1 MRLGKYELHEII
13 GKGGFGTVYRAIDL
27 TLQRPVAVK
36 VLHASLIFD
45 DSQAVQRFYQEAQ
58 VPAQLDHPNVV
69 TIYDVGE
76 VDGRY
81 YIAMRYIPGGNL
93 ATRLK
98 EGPLTLAESILIL
111 TDVCAGLQVAHDHGW
126 VHRDIKPANILFD
139 ANGHAVLSDF
149 GLVRAVQNS
158 TSTISS
164 QGTMRGTPV
173 YMAPEL
179 WRGKPP
185 ASPATDVYA
194 LGCTLGEMLTGCP
207 LFSGETPDVILTKH
221 LLDGPDFGEGWPP
234 PGMEAIAQVINKAI
248 HRDPTLRYQNASEF
262 LSAVLAIGGSSI
274 PATVPE
280 RKPHPHPNPGK
291 PAEARKNKGLLALLL
306 TSIVLLVL
314 GLSIMLYWLG
324 KEPANQ
330 PVYSSTTSTLTPTA
344 TYITGTATHTQPQP
358 RLAELGVTRVRL
370 QDGMV
375 EGFIPAGEF
384 SMGTHPVESLGTGSD
399 IAPVHLVYLDSF
411 WIDRMEV
418 TNAMYQ
424 RCVKDGACSLPSH
437 STAEQEAYFQN
448 QQYSNYPVVSVT
460 WKQASDYCQ
469 WVDGRLPTEAEWE
482 KAARGSDNRLYPW
495 GNADPHSGLLNH
507 GYSVG
512 RTSPVGSYL
521 EGASPYG
528 ILDMAGNVWEW
539 VADWYSPDYYAS
551 QQEWFNPGG
560 PESGEQRVLRGGSWM

>member
-221 LLDGPDFGEGWPP
+221 LLDGPDFGEDSLHQAWKQLPRSLIKQSIGS
-234 PGMEAIAQVINKAI
+234 
-248 HRDPTLRYQNASEF
+248 TLRYQNASEF

-274 PATVPE
+274 
-280 RKPHPHPNPGK
+280 RDC
-291 PAEARKNKGLLALLL
+291 
-306 TSIVLLVL
+306 
-314 GLSIMLYWLG
+314 
-324 KEPANQ
+324 
-330 PVYSSTTSTLTPTA
+330 
-344 TYITGTATHTQPQP
+344 TG
-358 RLAELGVTRVRL
+358 
-370 QDGMV
+370 
-375 EGFIPAGEF
+375 
-384 SMGTHPVESLGTGSD
+384 
-399 IAPVHLVYLDSF
+399 
-411 WIDRMEV
+411 
-418 TNAMYQ
+418 
-424 RCVKDGACSLPSH
+424 
-437 STAEQEAYFQN
+437 
-448 QQYSNYPVVSVT
+448 
-460 WKQASDYCQ
+460 
-469 WVDGRLPTEAEWE
+469 E
-482 KAARGSDNRLYPW
+482 KA
-495 GNADPHSGLLNH
+495 
-507 GYSVG
+507 
-512 RTSPVGSYL
+512 TSP
-521 EGASPYG
+521 P
-528 ILDMAGNVWEW
+528 
-539 VADWYSPDYYAS
+539 
-551 QQEWFNPGG
+551 Q
-560 PESGEQRVLRGGSWM
+560 SWQNR